1 MGATADPEDVDVEKV
16 ATLAADAFLKLYGT
30 EKRSPAEAKA

>member
-1 MGATADPEDVDVEKV
+1 VEKV

-30 EKRSPAEAKA
+30 EKSSPARKAKA